1 MNPPHDQSDLTKEQD
16 EPSLERRRADA
27 ECQSSYEDWIS
38 EYARLLSQKNGLE
51 DRIRKLRE
59 EIGLPS
65 VIARRTLITEAGPD
79 DADHPFR
86 QVVIDVCDRNY
97 VMSEIVKGIEDLAKF
112 ISENAPDRER
122 INRRCW
128 ALTHAAMAL
137 REALKLKPDTIA

>member
-1 MNPPHDQSDLTKEQD
+1 MNPQRDQSAPTEEHD
-16 EPSLERRRADA
+16 ERSLELRLVDA
-27 ECQSSYEDWIS
+27 EYQYSYENWIH

-65 VIARRTLITEAGPD
+65 VIARRTLVTEAGPD
-79 DADHPFR
+79 DADDPCR

-97 VMSEIVKGIEDLAKF
+97 VMSEIVRGIEDLAKF
-112 ISENAPDRER
+112 MSENAPDRER

>member
-38 EYARLLSQKNGLE
+38 EYARLLSEKNRLE
-51 DRIRKLRE
+51 ECIRDLRA
-59 EIGLPS
+59 EIGLPH
-65 VIARRTLITEAGPD
+65 VIAPRTLITEAGPD
-79 DADHPFR
+79 DADDLCR
-86 QVVIDVCDRNY
+86 QIVIDVCDRNY
-97 VMSEIVKGIEDLAKF
+97 VMNEIVRSIEILATF
-112 ISENAPDRER
+112 MSENAPDRER